1 MTRLIILSPQKQQDF
16 DVPIK
21 FNFKKRALNFSLD
34 PEILKF
40 VKSLRTPTNQ
50 IGFVLQL
57 GYFRANGKF
66 FTQQHFR
73 AADIDFVAKMLNMNP
88 EEFNMSA
95 YAHRTLLF
103 HRQKILELLQWQPLN
118 PQNQEKIKHHIEW
131 HIPQQIS
138 PKRVFFSILEY
149 CCHNKIEIPSY
160 HFLSDSIT
168 HAYNAVENNL
178 IDQVNQ
184 KLSSTHREKLNQ
196 ILGKGETK
204 ETESIGLPSL
214 AHLKKMNQS
223 LRPMDIKEKVKD
235 LELFRNY
242 FDLFQSILEELSI
255 SDQLTEYF
263 ATWVQKAT
271 SFQLNQFPDKNKVYL
286 YLLCYI
292 KHQFYIRH
300 DLMTDTLLKATQNG
314 INSSQKK
321 EIKQEIR
328 NRKNRNKAIQ
338 KVVSSNQSSR
348 EVLEKITAIIHSQ
361 KPASPLEKLTSIE
374 VLVDAYNA
382 SMTEANIIQIVKF
395 EQSLQKIAS
404 QQGYFDSLEDVSRKL
419 QLRVSELIKYLTFEQ
434 STSNKLLLS
443 AIDHFVD
450 TDGNI
455 GNNAPRDFLNDQENE
470 MCLKEG
476 KLKTSLYK
484 VLFFIHIANG
494 IRSGALN
501 LLYSYRYKA
510 IQHYLIDEKTWESQR
525 QDLLIAAG
533 LEGFMD
539 INTVLSGLEEK
550 LNTKYKTVN
559 ERFLANEN
567 PYLSL
572 DDKGHIIVQT
582 PKIDSSDEKYASTLL
597 KQAGY
602 VPIVKIL
609 SDINHVT
616 HFTASFK
623 HHSIKHSKM
632 NPQHE
637 MIFAGVVGKG
647 RNMDLNLLASSSIG
661 VKAETLNN
669 IVNWHF
675 SLKNIQ
681 AANNRVTCLINKLHL
696 STAFQYKPGQLHTS
710 SDGRKVT
717 VAVDSILA
725 SHSYKYFGKEK
736 GITIYMFIDER
747 QILFYSTVIS
757 ASEREAAYVID
768 GLLHNDVV
776 KSDMHSTDMHG
787 FTEIIFAVTHFM
799 STLYAPRL
807 KNISKQKLYG
817 FIGRKTY
824 KRMKYKIRPSRGIH
838 RKLLAGNW
846 DNILRFMATIKLK
859 YTPASQLL
867 KRLSSYAKEHPLY
880 KALKEF
886 GRIIKSLFI
895 LMYLDDVELRQRIE
909 KQLNKIEFANR
920 FSKAIIGDNKQ
931 EFEMGE
937 KEDLEIIAACNILI
951 QNCVNLWNYL
961 YLSQLIANN
970 ADPEEQKKMFE
981 NIAKGSSSNWRH
993 INFQGEFDFFKYS
1006 DAANQNTFD
1015 MEKILAFKLAA

>member
-1 MTRLIILSPQKQQDF
+1 MTRLTILSPQKQHEF
-16 DVPIK
+16 DTPSK
-21 FNFKKRALNFSLD
+21 LNFKKRALFFSLD
-34 PEILKF
+34 YEILEF
-40 VKSLRTPTNQ
+40 VKSLRTPTTQ
-50 IGFVLQL
+50 VGFVLQL

-66 FTQQHFR
+66 FTVQQFR
-73 AADIDFVAKMLNMNP
+73 TPDIDFVIKTLNILP
-88 EEFNMSA
+88 EEVNLSF
-95 YAHRTLLF
+95 YVKKITTDHRK
-103 HRQKILELLQWQPLN
+103 KILEFLQWHPLN
-118 PQNQEKIKHHIEW
+118 PNNQEKIKKHIQW

-138 PKRVFFSILEY
+138 PKRVFYSIIEY

-178 IDQVNQ
+178 ICQVNQ
-184 KLSSTHREKLNQ
+184 KLSATHREKLNQ
-196 ILGKGETK
+196 ILGKSETN
-204 ETESIGLPSL
+204 ETESLALPSL
-214 AHLKKMNQS
+214 VHLKKINQS
-223 LRPMDIKEKVKD
+223 MRPMDIKETLKD
-235 LELFRNY
+235 FELFRNY
-242 FDLFQSILEELSI
+242 FDTFQSILNELNI

-271 SFQLNQFPDKNKVYL
+271 SFQVNQFPDKNKVYL

-300 DLMTDTLLKATQNG
+300 DLLMDILLKATQTGLNT
-314 INSSQKK
+314 SRKK
-321 EIKQEIR
+321 EVKQEMKNR
-328 NRKNRNKAIQ
+328 NNRNKAIQ

-348 EVLEKITAIIHSQ
+348 EVLEQITAIIQSQ
-361 KPASPLEKLTSIE
+361 ESATPLEKLTHIE
-374 VLVDAYNA
+374 TLVNAYNA
-382 SMTEANIIQIVKF
+382 SMTAVDKIQIVKF
-395 EQSLQKIAS
+395 EQSLKKIAS
-404 QQGYFDSLEDVSRKL
+404 QQLHFDSLEDVSRKL

-434 STSNKLLLS
+434 STSNKQLLS
-443 AIDHFVD
+443 AIDYFIY
-450 TDGNI
+450 TDGNL
-455 GNNAPRDFLNDQENE
+455 GNTAPRAFLDTKENE
-470 MCLKEG
+470 MCFRDE

-484 VLFFIHIANG
+484 VLLFIHIANG
-494 IRSGALN
+494 VKSGALN

-510 IQHYLIDEKTWESQR
+510 IQHYLIEEKIWKSQH
-525 QDLLIAAG
+525 QELLRAAG
-533 LEGFMD
+533 LEHFID
-539 INTVLSGLEEK
+539 VRTVLAAFEEK

-567 PYLSL
+567 PYLSI
-572 DDKGHIIVQT
+572 DANYHIIVQT
-582 PKIDSSDEKYASTLL
+582 PKTDSSDEKYAATLL
-597 KQAGY
+597 DQAGY
-602 VPIVKIL
+602 VPIVKVL

-616 HFTASFK
+616 QFTSSFK
-623 HHSIKHSKM
+623 HHSIKHTKM
-632 NPQHE
+632 KPQPE
-637 MIFAGVVGKG
+637 MIFAGVIGKG
-647 RNMDLNLLASSSIG
+647 CNMDLNRLAHSSIG
-661 VKAETLNN
+661 IKAEILNN

-675 SLKNIQ
+675 SVKNIQ
-681 AANNRVTCLINKLHL
+681 AANNKVTRMINKLHL
-696 STAFQYKPGQLHTS
+696 STAFQFKPGQLHTS

-768 GLLHNDVV
+768 GLLHNDVL

-787 FTEIIFAVTHFM
+787 FSEIIFAVTHFID
-799 STLYAPRL
+799 TLYAPRL
-807 KNISKQKLYG
+807 KNISNQKLYG

-824 KRMKYKIRPSRGIH
+824 KRMNYKILPSRGIH
-838 RKLLAGNW
+838 RKLLEENW
-846 DNILRFMATIKLK
+846 NDILRFMATIKLK

-886 GRIIKSLFI
+886 GRIIKSLFV
-895 LMYLDDVELRQRIE
+895 LTYLDDVELRQRIE

-931 EFEMGE
+931 EFEIGA
-937 KEDLEIIAACNILI
+937 KEALEIVAACNVLI

-970 ADPEEQKKMFE
+970 ADLKEQKKMFE
-981 NIAKGSSSNWRH
+981 SIAKGSSSNWRH

-1015 MEKILAFKLAA
+1015 IDKILAFKIAA